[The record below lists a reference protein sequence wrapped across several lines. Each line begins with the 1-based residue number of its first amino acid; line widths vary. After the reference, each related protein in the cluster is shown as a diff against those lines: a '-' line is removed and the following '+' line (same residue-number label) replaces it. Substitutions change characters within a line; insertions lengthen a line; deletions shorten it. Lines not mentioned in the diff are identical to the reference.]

1 MNEPPRIY
9 LETSFISYLAARPSR
24 DLVTAQRQLSSSLW
38 WTAQRAAFQLCVS
51 PFVEEECK
59 RGDAEVVM
67 RRLGYL
73 KEALML
79 APADQILLLRDVLLQ
94 PHGPLPVRAATDA
107 LHIGTAAFFGCDYL
121 LTWNFTHIANARLR
135 PMLDNIVRKQG
146 YEPATICIPDEL
158 GGGLD

>member
-1 MNEPPRIY
+1 MVCGVKDERTT
-9 LETSFISYLAARPSR
+9 E
-24 DLVTAQRQLSSSLW
+24 DLPGNKFHQLSCRTTKPRPGDCPASTLQL
-38 WTAQRAAFQLCVS
+38 TMVERPTGAFQLCVS

-79 APADQILLLRDVLLQ
+79 APADHILLLRDVLLQ

-107 LHIGTAAFFGCDYL
+107 LHIGTAA
-121 LTWNFTHIANARLR
+121 
-135 PMLDNIVRKQG
+135 
-146 YEPATICIPDEL
+146 
-158 GGGLD
+158 